1 LKFIVV
7 GDLFY
12 SVRKKS
18 YFLFLVIALTVFV
31 GSFLP
36 GVPFAA
42 RFSPGYKYAAPPE
55 LEKSQPT
62 AQIFPFQGN

>member
-1 LKFIVV
+1 
-7 GDLFY
+7 
-12 SVRKKS
+12 
-18 YFLFLVIALTVFV
+18 LFLVIALKVFG

-42 RFSPGYKYAAPPE
+42 HFTLGYKYASPPE